1 MTRTLAVIE
10 RAHRGTVEQQY
21 AHVLWL
27 AHSLHTQ
34 SPMSVLLQGPAVVYA
49 LAGTPPGPVRMGDVA
64 WGVYPDYQAAVGRL
78 VADGADVHVSTS
90 ALNTFGLAAQP
101 LLSGVSPL
109 SDEDVV
115 TLIARC
121 DRWWHL

>member
-27 AHSLHTQ
+27 VHSLHSQ
-34 SPMSVLLQGPAVVYA
+34 SPMSVLLRGTAVVYA
-49 LAGTPPGPVRMGDVA
+49 LAGEPPDPVRVGDTP
-64 WGVYPDYQAAVGRL
+64 WGVYPDYQAAVARL
-78 VADGADVHVSTS
+78 LTDGAEVHVSRT
-90 ALNTFGLAAQP
+90 GLRHLSLETKP
-101 LLSGVSPL
+101 LLSGVTPL
-109 SDEDVV
+109 SDEEVI
-115 TLIARC
+115 TLITRC

>member
-1 MTRTLAVIE
+1 MIRTLAVIE

-49 LAGTPPGPVRMGDVA
+49 LAGEPPGPVRVGDAA
-64 WGVYPDYQAAVGRL
+64 WGVYPDYQAAIGRL
-78 VADGADVHVSTS
+78 LADGAEVYVSGS
-90 ALNTFGLAAQP
+90 ALNTFDLAGQP
-101 LLSGVSPL
+101 LLSGVSVL
-109 SDEDVV
+109 SDEDIV
-115 TLIARC
+115 TLAGRC
-121 DRWWHL
+121 GRWWHL